1 MAQRLKT
8 VLSGNPELRPLLGQ
22 AQALTALQRQF
33 NGVALPYLGPHLAQS
48 CQVLG
53 LHPDTHGDTLVIAV
67 ANATIAAKLR
77 QLAPQL
83 VILLQNSGWQV
94 SGIRVRVQVSFA
106 GSPAKTP
113 PRKLGV
119 AAHSALQE
127 LSSTLKDSPLKL
139 ALENFAR
146 KK

>member
-1 MAQRLKT
+1 M
-8 VLSGNPELRPLLGQ
+8 LSGNPELRPLLSQ
-22 AQALTALQRQF
+22 AQALYALQRQF
-33 NGVALPYLGPHLAQS
+33 DSVAPPFIGQHLAQS
-48 CQVLG
+48 CRVLS
-53 LHPDTHGDTLVIAV
+53 LHLGTLSIAV

-83 VILLQNSGWQV
+83 VILLQDSGCQV
-94 SGIRVRVQVSFA
+94 SGIRVKVQVSFA
-106 GSPAKTP
+106 GSPVVRPA
-113 PRKLGV
+113 RKLGA

-139 ALENFAR
+139 ALEKFAR